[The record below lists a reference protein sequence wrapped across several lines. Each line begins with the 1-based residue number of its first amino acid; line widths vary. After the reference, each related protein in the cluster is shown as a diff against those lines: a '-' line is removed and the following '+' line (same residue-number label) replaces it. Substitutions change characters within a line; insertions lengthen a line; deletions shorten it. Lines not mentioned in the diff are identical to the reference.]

1 METCVL
7 IPKELSLATTTITAN
22 HEAEITVWTT
32 SFIEQGTIFYPFQ
45 GTIRWDKLDA
55 FQYLDE
61 NDVSISHVHTY
72 MVLIRRILSLNVF
85 NI

>member
-7 IPKELSLATTTITAN
+7 IPKELSLAATTITAN
-22 HEAEITVWTT
+22 HDTEITVWTT
-32 SFIEQGTIFYPFQ
+32 SYIEQGTIFYPFQ

-61 NDVSISHVHTY
+61 NDVSTTTTHA
-72 MVLIRRILSLNVF
+72 NVCIF
-85 NI
+85 QAIMQINT